1 MDWTTFIKDNS
12 QVLFTL
18 GGVFLGSVITLLG
31 NFLNNRFQA
40 RESDKDRLE
49 KRREAKSQ
57 LAIDLIR
64 NDIKR
69 IEDVSNLMFGF
80 INEVKLLNLKRD
92 NGKLTSQ
99 EWLAELQA
107 MTTYENGAIAKL
119 AELDTTTDMLV
130 YIHGEETYSIYNDFK
145 DLFSEYLGILSN
157 PSANEEDRENA
168 YDKLIAG
175 GGKFQQT
182 LRAKLISARDSA

>member
-1 MDWTTFIKDNS
+1 MDWITFIKDNS

-18 GGVFLGSVITLLG
+18 SGVFLGSAITLLG
-31 NFLNNRFQA
+31 NLLNNRFQA

-69 IEDVSNLMFGF
+69 IEDVSDLMFGF
-80 INEVKLLNLKRD
+80 INEMKLLNLKRD
-92 NGKLTSQ
+92 TGKLTSK
-99 EWLAELQA
+99 EWLEELQA
-107 MTTYENGAIAKL
+107 KTTNENSVIAKL

-130 YIHGEETYSIYNDFK
+130 YIHGEEIYSIYNDFK
-145 DLFSEYLGILSN
+145 DLFTEYLNILSN
-157 PSANEEDRENA
+157 PSSNDEDIENA

-175 GGKFQQT
+175 GAKFQQI
-182 LRAKLISARDSA
+182 LRAKLISARDSV